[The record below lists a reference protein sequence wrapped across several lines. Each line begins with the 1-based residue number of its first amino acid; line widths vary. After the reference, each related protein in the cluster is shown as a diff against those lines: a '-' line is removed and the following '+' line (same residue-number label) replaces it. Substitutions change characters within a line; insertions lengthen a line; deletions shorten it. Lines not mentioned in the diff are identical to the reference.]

1 MKIIVDAMS
10 GDFAPLEIVKGS
22 AEAVKEL
29 GVDILLVGDENKIK
43 EVIKNE
49 NLSEE
54 HLEIHHCEKV
64 ITMED
69 DPTSIVRA
77 NRDSSMGTALT
88 LLKEGKGDAVVSA
101 GNTGALLAGG
111 TLIVKR
117 IPGVTRAALAPIFPT
132 NGGKTMIVDAGANT
146 ECRPEMLEQFAVMGS
161 AYMENAEG
169 IKNPRVGLANNGT
182 EETKGTETVVAAH
195 SLLKERKDINF
206 IGNVEGRGLML
217 GECDVF
223 VADGFAG
230 NLILKGCEGF
240 GVLIMKKLKDLFT
253 SGFLSKIAALLV
265 MKNIKKLKKSLDYKE
280 VGGAVLLG
288 LQKPVIKAH
297 GNSDARGFKSA
308 VRQAVNF
315 AKGDA
320 ISVIEKALSKEEE
333 SK

>member
-22 AEAVKEL
+22 AAAAEEL
-29 GVDILLVGDENKIK
+29 GVDVLLVGNETEIKKVIADEK
-43 EVIKNE
+43 
-49 NLSEE
+49 LPADR
-54 HLEIHHCEKV
+54 LEIHHCEKV

-69 DPTSIVRA
+69 DPTSIIRA

-132 NGGKTMIVDAGANT
+132 DGGKTMIVDAGANT
-146 ECRPEMLEQFAVMGS
+146 ECRPEMLEQFAVMGA

-195 SLLKERKDINF
+195 ALLKQRTDINF
-206 IGNVEGRGLML
+206 VGNVEGRGLML

-223 VADGFAG
+223 VADGFSG

-240 GVLIMKKLKDLFT
+240 GVLIMQKLKELFT
-253 SGFLSKIAALLV
+253 SGLLSKIAALLV

-308 VRQAVNF
+308 IRQAVGF

-320 ISVIEKALSKEEE
+320 IAVIEKALSTKEENV
-333 SK
+333 